1 MYFAVNGVTDLLEYA
16 PDRFLILER
25 GFASGHGSNGNTV
38 RIYDV
43 DARLGTNTLN
53 RNNLKVTFYNPAKKE
68 LVFDLKKVRK
78 HLDKKIIDNIEGIT
92 FGPDLPNGNKSII
105 LVSDNNF
112 NTLAPQLN
120 QIILLEFKPKK

>member
-1 MYFAVNGVTDLLEYA
+1 MYFAVNGVTDLLEYS

-53 RNNLKVTFYNPAKKE
+53 RNNLKVTFYNPAKKD